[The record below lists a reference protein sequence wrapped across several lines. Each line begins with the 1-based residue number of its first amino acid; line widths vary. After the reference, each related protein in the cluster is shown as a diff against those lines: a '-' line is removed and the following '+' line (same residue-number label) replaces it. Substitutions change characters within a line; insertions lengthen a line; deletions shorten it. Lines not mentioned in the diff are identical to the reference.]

1 MLCTE
6 SCGEPHHVGPCD
18 ALSPA
23 AVPAAQRTKPYL
35 GETGPPHVLPLGTR
49 GVRQGGKGAVPPS
62 PCAPWPRGLCLGVE
76 GELLRPLGLGVSPGR
91 AAP

>member
-6 SCGEPHHVGPCD
+6 SCGESHHVGPCD

-35 GETGPPHVLPLGTR
+35 DEASPLHVLPWHLHPR
-49 GVRQGGKGAVPPS
+49 
-62 PCAPWPRGLCLGVE
+62 APWDTGSE
-76 GELLRPLGLGVSPGR
+76 AGR
-91 AAP
+91 